1 MSERSLPLELARS
14 LDRFREE
21 HLGGEPDWKPLESAL
36 PAAWWGGFMWM
47 SRAAQGETVIEA
59 YKHGITRRYLN
70 LDHQGCAWQ
79 YDSEAK
85 TYRPQPLPVAIESVY
100 RDIERLG
107 AERST
112 VYNDAFIAARNRK
125 LRDLG
130 WEVVM

>member
-1 MSERSLPLELARS
+1 MSDRSLPPAVARI

-21 HLGGEPDWKPLESAL
+21 HLRGEPDWKPLESAL
-36 PAAWWGGFMWM
+36 PAEWCGGFMWM
-47 SRAAQGETVIEA
+47 SRFAQGETVIEL

-70 LDHQGCAWQ
+70 LDQKGSAWQ
-79 YDSEAK
+79 YDSEAR
-85 TYRPQPLPVAIESVY
+85 TYRPEPLPVAIESVY

-112 VYNDAFIAARNRK
+112 VYDAAYITACNRK